1 MIVAERKPIEEIKG
15 FLAGHKRILVLG
27 CGTCVTVCL
36 AGGEREV
43 TTLASVLRLSDSFEV
58 EENTIERQCDAEF
71 FAHIK
76 DQATSCDAILSMAC
90 GVGVQMAANVFGPPA
105 GGLEMVPVY
114 PALNTMFC
122 GTNDGAGQWS
132 ENCLACGDCKLG
144 IFGGVCPVTR
154 CSKSLL
160 NGPCGGSADGK
171 CEVNPENIECGWQL
185 IYDRLKTLG
194 KLNVLTEN
202 IQPRD
207 WAKTHSGGPRKLSR
221 EDVAGL

>member
-1 MIVAERKPIEEIKG
+1 MIVAEQKPIEEIKE
-15 FLAGHKRILVLG
+15 LVAGHKRVLVLG

-43 TTLASVLRLSDSFEV
+43 ATLASVLRMAGGVEV
-58 EENTIERQCDAEF
+58 AENTIERQCDAEF
-71 FAHIK
+71 FDAIK
-76 DQATSCDAILSMAC
+76 EQVDNADAILSMAC
-90 GVGVQMAANVFGPPA
+90 GVGVQMAARIFPDK
-105 GGLEMVPVY
+105 PVY
-114 PALNTMFC
+114 PALNTKFI

-144 IFGGVCPVTR
+144 VFGGVCPVTR

-160 NGPCGGSADGK
+160 NGPCGGSLNGK
-171 CEVNPENIECGWQL
+171 CEVDPDNIDCGWQL

-194 KLNVLTEN
+194 KLDVLSEN
-202 IQPRD
+202 AQPRD
-207 WAKTHSGGPRKLSR
+207 WDKTHDGGPRKLAR